1 MIGLCCWIQVFIGT
15 IQKGTCYFQS
25 IDDFDTFKAF
35 NRTFLEMISIG
46 LENLCGDSGNEITS
60 VLKPGL
66 LCVEISLIVVGLTL
80 EFFTF
85 DLIMWIH

>member
-1 MIGLCCWIQVFIGT
+1 MILTLLKLLIEL
-15 IQKGTCYFQS
+15 
-25 IDDFDTFKAF
+25 
-35 NRTFLEMISIG
+35 FLEMISIG

-66 LCVEISLIVVGLTL
+66 LCVEIPLIVVGLTL

>member
-1 MIGLCCWIQVFIGT
+1 
-15 IQKGTCYFQS
+15 
-25 IDDFDTFKAF
+25 
-35 NRTFLEMISIG
+35 MISIG

-80 EFFTF
+80 EFLL
-85 DLIMWIH
+85 LISLCGSINLIH